1 MTRKQ
6 LFARNLTY
14 YWRTNL
20 AVIAGVAAAVAVL
33 AGALLVGDSVRASLR
48 DLVLLR
54 LGATSFVITSEN
66 FFREDL
72 AEAFES
78 SPEFESAF
86 LRAAPLIALDG
97 VVTHETSGRRAS
109 GVLVYGVDSRFWLF
123 HGKAE
128 PSLEPRQVLLS
139 SSLADEF
146 DIGSGDSLL
155 VRVARPSDVPL
166 DSLHSDKDGL
176 GRTLRLNVAG
186 TLGSDQLGEFSV
198 RPQQGAVRA
207 VFVPLADLQ
216 RDLDQAGRVNGIL
229 VSEPSTDS
237 RDALEARSRQDQL
250 EDLLRAT
257 YDLDDLDVDIIGTV
271 AEGSGGPVLVESGRV
286 VLDDRV
292 AEAARGAATELGWQ
306 ATGVFTYL
314 ANTIRIGDRETPY
327 SLVAALDGAE
337 FRSLDRAASPA
348 PASDLASIWLNDW
361 ARNDLDANAGD
372 TVELDYYVWH
382 EGGRLETR
390 TADFVLR
397 GSVGMTGLG
406 GDRTLAP
413 TYPGL
418 SDSATMGGWD
428 PPFPV
433 DLGRVRDQDEEY
445 WDQYR
450 TAPRAFLRLEV
461 GQELWRTRYGQ
472 LTSVRLTP
480 PPEMPAGVAS
490 ETIREK
496 LREKLDPIAAGMVVY
511 HARQA
516 GTESSSGA
524 IDFGLYF
531 ISFSFFLV
539 MSAVLLASLFFRL
552 GIEQRLRE
560 IGLLAAI
567 GFSPAD
573 LNKLFLGEGILLAGL
588 GSLVGVAGA
597 VAYGAVMMYGLRTWW
612 VESVGTTFLRLDV
625 SPLSLFV
632 GLVGGMMT
640 AVLCIWWTLRGVR
653 SLSPRSLM
661 TGSRQAAPISGTRQR
676 RVWRFAAAAALVA
689 FALMGASQLGMLDM
703 AAGFFGAGALLLV
716 ASLCTAWGWLASRK
730 RQAGIGG
737 TGGVVGMGVR
747 NASWRPGRSLLSIA
761 MMASAAFIIVSVDA
775 FRRDIPSAGLDRGSG
790 TGGFGLLAESLL
802 PVPHDLNT
810 DEGRINMNFT
820 DEESVALEGTTF
832 FSFLLRPGEDVSC
845 LNLYQPRDPR
855 VLGVPDS
862 LIEAARFSFQSSL
875 ATNRQEEENPWALL
889 RTEYPDGA
897 IPAIADA
904 HTLTYILKRKPG
916 EDFVIEHE
924 GRSVRL
930 RLVAALADS
939 LFQSELLISSENF
952 RKLFPYRT
960 GFRYFL
966 IDEGEEGA
974 GNVAG
979 VLEQGLSDS
988 GLDVMPARERLETF
1002 HRVESTYIS
1011 TFQSLGGLGLLLGTL
1026 GLTAVMLRNVLERRK
1041 EMALLRAAGY
1051 RGSDLATLV
1060 VAENAVL
1067 LFGGLLCGVASAV
1080 LAILPALL
1088 ARGSMPGGGI
1098 GVMLGGVVLV
1108 GLSAS
1113 VVAVVALLRMP
1124 LLASLRSE

>member
-128 PSLEPRQVLLS
+128 PSSRTPSGPVEFESGRRVRHRVRGLPPGPGGKAFGRAAGFASQRQGWPWPNAAPECRRNAWL
-139 SSLADEF
+139 
-146 DIGSGDSLL
+146 GPTG
-155 VRVARPSDVPL
+155 RV
-166 DSLHSDKDGL
+166 
-176 GRTLRLNVAG
+176 
-186 TLGSDQLGEFSV
+186 LGSAATGG
-198 RPQQGAVRA
+198 RPCRLR
-207 VFVPLADLQ
+207 PMADLQ

-511 HARQA
+511 PARQA

-567 GFSPAD
+567 GF
-573 LNKLFLGEGILLAGL
+573 
-588 GSLVGVAGA
+588 
-597 VAYGAVMMYGLRTWW
+597 
-612 VESVGTTFLRLDV
+612 
-625 SPLSLFV
+625 
-632 GLVGGMMT
+632 
-640 AVLCIWWTLRGVR
+640 
-653 SLSPRSLM
+653 PR
-661 TGSRQAAPISGTRQR
+661 RIS
-676 RVWRFAAAAALVA
+676 
-689 FALMGASQLGMLDM
+689 
-703 AAGFFGAGALLLV
+703 
-716 ASLCTAWGWLASRK
+716 
-730 RQAGIGG
+730 I
-737 TGGVVGMGVR
+737 
-747 NASWRPGRSLLSIA
+747 
-761 MMASAAFIIVSVDA
+761 
-775 FRRDIPSAGLDRGSG
+775 
-790 TGGFGLLAESLL
+790 
-802 PVPHDLNT
+802 
-810 DEGRINMNFT
+810 
-820 DEESVALEGTTF
+820 
-832 FSFLLRPGEDVSC
+832 SC
-845 LNLYQPRDPR
+845 
-855 VLGVPDS
+855 
-862 LIEAARFSFQSSL
+862 F
-875 ATNRQEEENPWALL
+875 
-889 RTEYPDGA
+889 
-897 IPAIADA
+897 
-904 HTLTYILKRKPG
+904 
-916 EDFVIEHE
+916 
-924 GRSVRL
+924 
-930 RLVAALADS
+930 
-939 LFQSELLISSENF
+939 
-952 RKLFPYRT
+952 
-960 GFRYFL
+960 
-966 IDEGEEGA
+966 
-974 GNVAG
+974 
-979 VLEQGLSDS
+979 
-988 GLDVMPARERLETF
+988 
-1002 HRVESTYIS
+1002 
-1011 TFQSLGGLGLLLGTL
+1011 
-1026 GLTAVMLRNVLERRK
+1026 
-1041 EMALLRAAGY
+1041 
-1051 RGSDLATLV
+1051 
-1060 VAENAVL
+1060 
-1067 LFGGLLCGVASAV
+1067 
-1080 LAILPALL
+1080 
-1088 ARGSMPGGGI
+1088 
-1098 GVMLGGVVLV
+1098 
-1108 GLSAS
+1108 
-1113 VVAVVALLRMP
+1113 
-1124 LLASLRSE
+1124 